1 MQKSRFV
8 FFLFFLLAF
17 VPKLAAQQDT
27 FVVKAAQTK
36 ITVMPERLF
45 LYLNEDNLFKI
56 TYKGK
61 NKMGRVELRGGTAE
75 KKDSLYN
82 LKAISGASAI
92 LVVYEKLKNGTE
104 QIAFTWTYKLF
115 ARQVPLVYLDGTP
128 NDSFV
133 DKFTVI
139 GLGKLQAKN
148 KYGSDT
154 YVVTSFT
161 MYFRNANGKFDT
173 LRATGNQMTLEM
185 KRRVDAMDVK
195 KKGGM
200 LVFDAI
206 KAKNAEGKEI
216 ELPPLRVY
224 LQDGP
229 RIAVGL

>member
-1 MQKSRFV
+1 MINYRTALI
-8 FFLFFLLAF
+8 FLFLLPFAQ
-17 VPKLAAQQDT
+17 KLAAQQDT
-27 FVVKAAQTK
+27 FVVKAVQTK
-36 ITVMPERLF
+36 ITVVPERMF

-61 NKMGRVELRGGTAE
+61 NKLGRVELRGGTAE

-82 LKAISGASAI
+82 FKAITGASAI

-115 ARQVPLVYLDGTP
+115 ARQVPHVYLDGIP
-128 NDSFV
+128 NDSFA

-139 GLGKLQAKN
+139 ALGKLQAKN

-161 MYFRNANGKFDT
+161 MYFRNPNGKFDT

-185 KRRVDAMDVK
+185 KKRVDALDVK

-200 LVFDAI
+200 LVFDNI

-229 RIAVGL
+229 RINIGL